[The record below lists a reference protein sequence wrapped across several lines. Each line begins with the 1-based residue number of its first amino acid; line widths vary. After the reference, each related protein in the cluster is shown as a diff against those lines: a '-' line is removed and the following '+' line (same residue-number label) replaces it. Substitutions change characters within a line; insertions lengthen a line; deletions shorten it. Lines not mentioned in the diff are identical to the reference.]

1 MTRSAASLERQPKTK
16 ERVPAY
22 GPRLRIIER
31 IGQICLS
38 VWVAVLVA
46 LGIVWPY
53 PYANAWQL
61 ILKQMVGG
69 RAVSVSAG
77 LSQDFSQ
84 VFLLFHC
91 SIQDIIILL
100 LLYPLLVA
108 GYRRAVEIRI
118 VGPAIAN
125 VRATAERHKSKIEP
139 YGAIGLMA
147 FVFFPFWT
155 TGALAG
161 GVVGYLIG
169 MRTWVTFVSVIIG
182 NFLAVGSWIWFF
194 DRMNRYSQ
202 LLGKT
207 MPWVILVLVLIVAVC
222 TQIWTLNKRW
232 RQPEPVDTEKTQ
244 DTQTNEK
251 DSMP

>member
-1 MTRSAASLERQPKTK
+1 MARSGASPEDQPDSTGPIK
-16 ERVPAY
+16 AY
-22 GPRLRIIER
+22 GPRLRLIER
-31 IGQICLS
+31 IGQLCLS
-38 VWVAVLVA
+38 VWVAVLIV
-46 LGIVWPY
+46 LGILWPY

-69 RAVSVSAG
+69 RAVSVGAG
-77 LSQDFSQ
+77 LSEGFSK
-84 VFLLFHC
+84 VFLLFQC
-91 SIQDIIILL
+91 AMQDIIILL

-125 VRATAERHKSKIEP
+125 VRATAERHKSKVEP

-169 MRTWVTFVSVIIG
+169 MRTWVVFTSIIVG

-202 LLGKT
+202 ALGKT
-207 MPWVILVLVLIVAVC
+207 VPWVLLVTVVVIAVC

-232 RQPEPVDTEKTQ
+232 RRPELDEEQDDEKTETTEG
-244 DTQTNEK
+244 DPT
-251 DSMP
+251 P